1 MSENKKKVNNK
12 KSRKSVTLTS
22 DILMS
27 LTSFNKDLSN
37 PNIKSKKSNDTLIKN
52 KENLNQKKL
61 KRRGTIN
68 YTSSADKIKLVQKE
82 QRRQSYSELFM
93 LKLNYVSNDIG
104 LSQKSE
110 GAYSNFYKDGKR
122 VFDDLEKSN
131 SLKNSFALSNSRTD
145 LKEIKYRRRASLQP
159 NCNLN
164 FDFLSFGDYKKKHRD
179 NESRSNSSNSSDSN
193 NSSFD
198 SSHSNS
204 SEDIETKAKKKMEL
218 IEKEKELKNSKK
230 RIPII
235 NNEKN
240 RKNLLNNGIILED
253 PNENK
258 EHGAAN
264 DDDEIDEEKDY
275 NNVISDNLKK
285 IFNIRDSLK
294 EQLEK
299 INNLDEEMKKQ
310 ILKRYNSLE
319 NINNKYNKDFILHKK
334 DLEPFFKRS
343 KSLNTLIK
351 DYNKKYNMNNIEE
364 IISKNLNEKNSKKLN
379 LDGELIE
386 GKINQT
392 NDETLNIK
400 TNFNSPNE
408 QNLIKSKSGIKTL
421 GNDNHSPSGLKDLN
435 SSEIKKKNIESFL
448 TRGGKISFLEFDEID
463 KKAVDKFKKKQEEI
477 KTTTKKEEEDTNT
490 VIDNLL
496 NRIKE
501 KNKEKINI
509 LSTFKEENEK
519 KLIELKQKKN
529 ELEEKKLQLNK
540 EKKEK
545 EIEKEKI
552 RQSRIN
558 RNKISNLKTHYKTI
572 SIQVKDSLDHFNNN
586 NDSINNGKNY
596 EKSLNLLSEP
606 IVTKK
611 EKKFIMRNNLRKE
624 LMNSN
629 VTLENNNF
637 NDELNNNI
645 MNNFNYDNFK
655 NINMSNRSSL
665 LSPKTIDEKESLR
678 YSNNTI
684 QVKKGIS
691 YLRLLKRDMNEF
703 YKKKYETKKPNL
715 IENWTKKNIKDYI
728 MPVNDLDDVIQINN
742 IYMNLSPNFNI
753 NKKN

>member
-1 MSENKKKVNNK
+1 MELEKVKNQK
-12 KSRKSVTLTS
+12 QFKSRKSIQLTS
-22 DILMS
+22 S
-27 LTSFNKDLSN
+27 LLKAFTQPTKTEKTS
-37 PNIKSKKSNDTLIKN
+37 SKKSIKRR
-52 KENLNQKKL
+52 KSIQGIPPKGLGLNQNNHDKKNI
-61 KRRGTIN
+61 KRRSSIN
-68 YTSSADKIKLVQKE
+68 NTSSLDKLHYNQKN

-164 FDFLSFGDYKKKHRD
+164 FDFLSFGDYKKKNRD
-179 NESRSNSSNSSDSN
+179 NESRSDSSNSSDSN

-198 SSHSNS
+198 SSHCNS

-343 KSLNTLIK
+343 KSLNTLMK

-435 SSEIKKKNIESFL
+435 SSEIKKKI
-448 TRGGKISFLEFDEID
+448 
-463 KKAVDKFKKKQEEI
+463 
-477 KTTTKKEEEDTNT
+477 
-490 VIDNLL
+490 
-496 NRIKE
+496 
-501 KNKEKINI
+501 
-509 LSTFKEENEK
+509 
-519 KLIELKQKKN
+519 
-529 ELEEKKLQLNK
+529 
-540 EKKEK
+540 
-545 EIEKEKI
+545 
-552 RQSRIN
+552 
-558 RNKISNLKTHYKTI
+558 
-572 SIQVKDSLDHFNNN
+572 
-586 NDSINNGKNY
+586 
-596 EKSLNLLSEP
+596 LNL
-606 IVTKK
+606 
-611 EKKFIMRNNLRKE
+611 F
-624 LMNSN
+624 
-629 VTLENNNF
+629 
-637 NDELNNNI
+637 
-645 MNNFNYDNFK
+645 
-655 NINMSNRSSL
+655 
-665 LSPKTIDEKESLR
+665 
-678 YSNNTI
+678 
-684 QVKKGIS
+684 
-691 YLRLLKRDMNEF
+691 
-703 YKKKYETKKPNL
+703 
-715 IENWTKKNIKDYI
+715 
-728 MPVNDLDDVIQINN
+728 
-742 IYMNLSPNFNI
+742 
-753 NKKN
+753 